1 MAEFIQKH
9 KLFSFYSTLMLLV
22 VLIAI
27 FAPWLAPVSYTHLD
41 VYKRQDQTYT
51 QKLLGFS
58 RIYENSMDAV
68 SDRDYVVEFLSFA
81 SLVMMH
87 LSRLSEELILWSTN
101 EFNFIELDDAH
112 CTGSSI
118 MPQKKNPD
126 VCELV
131 RGKTGRTY
139 GHLLGLLTT
148 LKGLPLTYNKDM
160 QEDKEGIFDAIDTRC
175 V

>member
-1 MAEFIQKH
+1 MPLGAGA
-9 KLFSFYSTLMLLV
+9 LAGSTYG
-22 VLIAI
+22 I
-27 FAPWLAPVSYTHLD
+27 
-41 VYKRQDQTYT
+41 DQTYT

-118 MPQKKNPD
+118 MPQKEKI
-126 VCELV
+126 
-131 RGKTGRTY
+131 
-139 GHLLGLLTT
+139 
-148 LKGLPLTYNKDM
+148 LTYVNSFVVKLVAPM
-160 QEDKEGIFDAIDTRC
+160 VTYWVF
-175 V
+175 